1 MEYDFS
7 GWATKNNILCSD
19 GRTIMKDAFA
29 HNDKTW
35 VPLVWSHQHNDPSK
49 VLGKAFLENRPE
61 GVYCYGVFND
71 TEQGRVAKQLVQH
84 GDVDSLSIYANQLKE
99 KMSHVVHGNIREVSL
114 VLAGANVKAHIDNV
128 IVHSDDGY
136 VESDDEAVIYSGDI
150 IGLCHSDDSSEKE
163 SEETLIHSDEIEK
176 TKGDNEMDNTQ
187 NTAKDKEQDK
197 APDTEETVAD
207 VFNTLT
213 EKQKTVVYALIG
225 QALEDANN
233 SEGDNAM
240 KHNLFDA
247 EYDVANNGVLTF
259 DDQAEI
265 LSLAKQSNVG
275 SLQHAIQIYAA
286 ENDTLAHGIND
297 IESLFPDYE
306 LLTKGAPEKI
316 ERDLGWVSRVM
327 KKVHKSPIS
336 RIRTRHADLRNANLR
351 ANGYKKG
358 KYKEEMAN
366 ISLLTRTTDPQTVYV
381 KDKLER
387 DDVID
392 ITDFDVVEYQYGL
405 MKDALS
411 EDMALAIMV
420 GDGREIGDEQKIRE
434 EHIRPIWKDDDIF
447 TIHYDVDFEAA
458 KEELQGS
465 DTDKHFSDNYVYA
478 EAIIAAALYSREG
491 YKGSGSMDFYCTPHF
506 LNQMLLARDFNGR
519 RIYDSKSDLESAIN
533 VSSIETA
540 EQFEG
545 LIRTDANGQKH
556 KLIGIFVN
564 LDDYHVG
571 STKGGELTKFEDFDI
586 DFNQYK
592 YLLETRASGALVK
605 PYSAIVLEEKVD

>member
-7 GWATKNNILCSD
+7 GWATRNNILCSD
-19 GRTIMKDAFA
+19 GRTIMRDAFA
-29 HNDKTW
+29 HNDGTW

-49 VLGKAFLENRPE
+49 VLGKAYLENRPE
-61 GVYCYGVFND
+61 GVYCYGIFND
-71 TEQGRVAKQLVQH
+71 AEQGRVAKQLVQH

-99 KMSHVVHGNIREVSL
+99 NMSYVTHGNIREVSL
-114 VLAGANVKAHIDNV
+114 VLAGANVGAHIDNV
-128 IVHSDDGY
+128 IRHG
-136 VESDDEAVIYSGDI
+136 EELDDEALIFTGGTFDDI
-150 IGLCHSDDSSEKE
+150 NNFVEHDDMDEYE
-163 SEETLIHSDEIEK
+163 GELEHMDNQNQNIEEFDDEETI
-176 TKGDNEMDNTQ
+176 
-187 NTAKDKEQDK
+187 
-197 APDTEETVAD
+197 AD
-207 VFNTLT
+207 VFSTLT
-213 EKQKTVVYALIG
+213 EKQQAAVAAMIG
-225 QALEDANN
+225 QALEH
-233 SEGDNAM
+233 S
-240 KHNLFDA
+240 
-247 EYDVANNGVLTF
+247 EYDEEGEFLMHSNIFDNDGYGYMPEGVLTRE
-259 DDQAEI
+259 DQSII
-265 LSLAKQSNVG
+265 LDMARQANIG
-275 SLQHAIQIYAA
+275 SLQHAIQIYAEDNA
-286 ENDTLAHGIND
+286 ALAHGINE
-297 IESLFPDYE
+297 IETLFPDYE
-306 LLTKGAPEKI
+306 LLNKGAPEKI
-316 ERDLGWVSRVM
+316 ERDLGWVTRVM

-366 ISLLTRTTDPQTVYV
+366 ISLLTRTTDPQTIYV

-387 DDVID
+387 DDIVD

-411 EDMALAIMV
+411 EDMALAVMV

-434 EHIRPIWKDDDIF
+434 EHIRPIWKDDDLF

-458 KEELQGS
+458 KTELQGS
-465 DTDKHFSDNYVYA
+465 DTSRHFSDNYIYA
-478 EAIIAAALYSREG
+478 EAIIAAALYSRES

-506 LNQMLLARDFNGR
+506 LNQMLLARDYNGR

-564 LDDYHVG
+564 LDDYHIG